1 MRFYLLLHF
10 AVLLWG
16 LTAILGKVIH
26 LSPLPMMWWR
36 TFITASGLG
45 VILFL
50 KNKSF
55 KISIPEREHL
65 KKMAFVGFLI
75 AVHWLLFYASIKVS
89 NASVCLAGFGT
100 GTLFTALLEPLID
113 KKPLRWQEIVISV
126 WVLIAVY
133 ILAQAD
139 ISMLLGLVLSALSAF
154 FSSLFTILNKKITNL
169 HSPFVISFYE
179 MLFACG
185 VLTFFMPVSLFYEK
199 ADFLPPF
206 SMDWAYLMVL
216 SLFCTIVAFSISV
229 LVVRKLSAFMVTLT
243 TNLEPVYGILIAYFC
258 FPETERMTVYFYL
271 GAFMLISS
279 VLLYSY
285 LKKSSMLT
293 LKRQS

>member
-16 LTAILGKVIH
+16 LTAILGKVIQ
-26 LSPLPMMWWR
+26 LSPVPMMWWR

-45 VILFL
+45 IILIF

-55 KISIPEREHL
+55 KLPLPINQYL
-65 KKMAFVGFLI
+65 KKMALIGFLI

-113 KKPLRWQEIVISV
+113 KKQLQWQEIVISI
-126 WVLIAVY
+126 WVMIAVY

-139 ISMLLGLVLSALSAF
+139 ISMLLGLMLSASSAF
-154 FSSLFTILNKKITNL
+154 FSSLFTILNKKL
-169 HSPFVISFYE
+169 ASLYSPFVISFYE
-179 MLFACG
+179 MLFACL
-185 VLTFFMPVSLFYEK
+185 VLTLFLPITLWYEK
-199 ADFLPPF
+199 TSFLPP
-206 SMDWAYLMVL
+206 SLTDWGYLMIL

-229 LVVRKLSAFMVTLT
+229 FVVRRLSAFMVTLT
-243 TNLEPVYGILIAYFC
+243 TNLEPVYGILIAYFL
-258 FPETERMTVYFYL
+258 FPETERMSLYFYL
-271 GAFMLISS
+271 GAIMLISS
-279 VLLYSY
+279 VLIYTY
-285 LKKSSMLT
+285 LKEQFAFK
-293 LKRQS
+293 